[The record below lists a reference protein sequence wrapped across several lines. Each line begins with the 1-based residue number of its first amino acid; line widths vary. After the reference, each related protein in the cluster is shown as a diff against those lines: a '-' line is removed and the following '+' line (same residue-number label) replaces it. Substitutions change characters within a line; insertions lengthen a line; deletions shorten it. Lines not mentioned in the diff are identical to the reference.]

1 MLIESVL
8 SFLLVSLTLSINI
21 VVISKFPLLAEEG
34 KGNFLPWTKKIFYE
48 EKKKKTTHDETANLL
63 FWQKHPF
70 RNPRALTSAHFGF
83 SEKKEVWKTEVK
95 IFTPPHLT
103 SAHFDTIFFLQER
116 KTPQLLRDEKFTNLF
131 FVPIAKSLV
140 GAIFRFVPPSF
151 LFKKGKS
158 RVNSLISPK
167 SLNIFRYV
175 IYIYIYIYIYTY
187 IYILR
192 I

>member
-1 MLIESVL
+1 M
-8 SFLLVSLTLSINI
+8 
-21 VVISKFPLLAEEG
+21 K
-34 KGNFLPWTKKIFYE
+34 
-48 EKKKKTTHDETANLL
+48 KKKKTTRDETADLL
-63 FWQKHPF
+63 FRQKHPF
-70 RNPRALTSAHFGF
+70 WNPRALTSAHFGF

-140 GAIFRFVPPSF
+140 WAIFRFVPPSF
-151 LFKKGKS
+151 LFKNGKS

-167 SLNIFRYV
+167 SLNIFRYG
-175 IYIYIYIYIYTY
+175 IYIYIYIYIYIH
-187 IYILR
+187 IYSAYKDVSWKMKFSTFSWGPFKTSVDLWWRRRKKPLIFR
-192 I
+192 AF